1 MPNILPRNLS
11 GRAAVGGTLFFLGA
25 GMVAAAA
32 FSWAKPQPVPYE
44 RHAVTEP
51 ADEKLAALLAL
62 RPGAAAETFD
72 IAVPEATER
81 AARGTALRIGG
92 GAPAIVSWESAIGE
106 PVLYPDIRA
115 DEERGLIE
123 ALRKHLPA
131 GALVLAMPDTSRRL
145 RAFVEVEA
153 PLAQADDGAALILP
167 APWQAQAETVRAAER
182 RFGGIEPNAGAAIF
196 DAFLDALLAD
206 DRYGVARLA
215 VLAQGKPAYVILH
228 VRDAFSI
235 GVARPERFAI
245 GIHDFPAGSQ
255 VHDALKLVRHW
266 MKEKGHAAYVA
277 MPKAK
282 DVTRVFF
289 LPEAKDKSTLL
300 ARLLPFDATELG
312 SVAGAEIVY
321 QHRGYWL
328 YRLAPVA
335 GEAG

>member
-1 MPNILPRNLS
+1 MSRFLSPNLN
-11 GRAAVGGTLFFLGA
+11 GRAALGGALIFFGLGLMA
-25 GMVAAAA
+25 VAAW
-32 FSWAKPQPVPYE
+32 SWTRPQPVPYE
-44 RHAVTEP
+44 RHAVTEAP
-51 ADEKLAALLAL
+51 DDGLTALLAL
-62 RPGAAAETFD
+62 QPGAKAETFD
-72 IAVPEATER
+72 IAVPEATDR
-81 AARGTALRIGG
+81 AARGTVLRGAG
-92 GAPAIVSWESAIGE
+92 GAAVVAWESAIGE
-106 PVLYPDIRA
+106 PVLHPEVRP

-145 RAFVEVEA
+145 KAFIDVDA
-153 PLAQADDGAALILP
+153 PLAAADDGAALILP
-167 APWQAQAETVRAAER
+167 APWQRQAATVREAER
-182 RFGGIEPNAGAAIF
+182 RFAGIKPGAEAAAF
-196 DAFLDALLAD
+196 DAFVDALLAD

-235 GVARPERFAI
+235 GVARPDRFAI

-277 MPKAK
+277 TPKAK

-312 SVAGAEIVY
+312 SVAGTEIVY
-321 QHRGYWL
+321 QHRGYWI
-328 YRLAPVA
+328 YRLLPVA
-335 GEAG
+335 GGAS